1 MGHRITAAVDEINA
15 TLLATYLVH
24 DPCPAPGGCIKIHTE
39 TLAQHTPCSGRPSP
53 SLIVVLDHREPYK
66 TTRRTSVLPF
76 FLSTIPQSL
85 KSSPS
90 LSSFNYWPPVLSM
103 NTTEETTSGTQR

>member
-1 MGHRITAAVDEINA
+1 MNAA
-15 TLLATYLVH
+15 LLATYLAH
-24 DPCPAPGGCIKIHTE
+24 DSCPAPGGCIKIHTE

-85 KSSPS
+85 ISSQTFTTIRNISPEFITNPS
-90 LSSFNYWPPVLSM
+90 
-103 NTTEETTSGTQR
+103 EEVTPWTNM